1 MREEVVEEEGECNFE
16 EEEEEVEEDG
26 GAAAAAAAAA
36 HFGLADFVE
45 GQVDNHE

>member
-1 MREEVVEEEGECNFE
+1 MREEVVEEEGECNF

>member
-1 MREEVVEEEGECNFE
+1 MEEEGECNFE
-16 EEEEEVEEDG
+16 EEEEVEEDG
-26 GAAAAAAAAA
+26 GAAAAAAAAAAA

>member
-1 MREEVVEEEGECNFE
+1 MEEEGECNF